1 MKKCPNCGAQMADDS
16 RFCTEC
22 GKEFPLGNVCPHCGA
37 SVNEGDSFCQNC
49 GKKLDG
55 EVQEET
61 YEQEESSSK
70 RILPTFLCILL
81 ALALIGG
88 GWYGYKQYSAHS
100 AEKQAREQFVKD
112 SLEQI
117 KQDSIAREKHIAD
130 SLEQVRQDVLKSK
143 KIYLDLLESNENSHY
158 YLDGVKYYLSDIS
171 GDGIP
176 ELFVKTEGYS
186 RYDNTYYSYNI
197 SIYTVH
203 KGESICLKSGGSSG
217 AAGPCYIGKNYFIE
231 LSSDNE
237 TYCVWNKYEF
247 KDYKEYSMT
256 EEVPYKNYAEDDDD
270 FYKEPSETKIM
281 WNDKS
286 NKQPFN
292 KWYQN

>member
-1 MKKCPNCGAQMADDS
+1 MQKCPYCGAQNADDS

-22 GKEFPLGNVCPHCGA
+22 GKEFPQGNVCPHCGA
-37 SVNEGDSFCQNC
+37 SVNDGDAFCQNC
-49 GKKLDG
+49 GRKLD
-55 EVQEET
+55 EDVQEEA
-61 YEQEESSSK
+61 YEQEESSLK
-70 RILPTFLCILL
+70 RILPTILGTLL

-88 GWYGYKQYSAHS
+88 GWYGYKQYSAYS

-112 SLEQI
+112 SLEQVR
-117 KQDSIAREKHIAD
+117 QDSIAREKHIAD
-130 SLEQVRQDVLKSK
+130 SLEQARQEVIKSK
-143 KIYLDLLESNENSHY
+143 DIYLDLLESNDESE
-158 YLDGVKYYLSDIS
+158 YYLSDIS

-186 RYDNTYYSYNI
+186 RYDNTYYQYDL

-203 KGESICLKSGGSSG
+203 KGESICLRHWFGGGSPG
-217 AAGPCYIGKNYFIE
+217 LYYIGKNYLLE

-247 KDYKEYSMT
+247 KEYKEYSMT
-256 EEVPYKNYAEDDDD
+256 EEVLYKNYVEDDEN
-270 FYKEPSETKIM
+270 FYKEPSETKIK
-281 WNDKS
+281 WNNKS